1 VGNYTRTY
9 NATDAAGNP
18 AVQVTRTVNVVLDPT
33 IDTDGDGLT
42 DVQEIALGSNPLLAD
57 TDGDGANDKLEVDLG
72 KSPTV
77 ANVYNRLINGSFED
91 GTVKPS
97 PGGFLAV
104 PQDDVPGWKTT
115 ANNNFTIELW
125 GAGFTPGGSGGS
137 SGGDGNVLA
146 ELNYIASGTLY
157 QDVIMTVGTTVS

>member
-1 VGNYTRTY
+1 M
-9 NATDAAGNP
+9 A
-18 AVQVTRTVNVVLDPT
+18 
-33 IDTDGDGLT
+33 LT
-42 DVQEIALGSNPLLAD
+42 DVQEAALRTNPLLAD

-91 GTVKPS
+91 GTAKPA

-104 PQDDVPGWKTT
+104 PQNDVPGWKTT

-125 GAGFTPGGSGGS
+125 GSGIHTRRQFGGS
-137 SGGDGNVLA
+137 SGGDGNMFWR
-146 ELNYIASGTLY
+146 S
-157 QDVIMTVGTTVS
+157 